1 MRYNGT
7 LFERLGGGLKGTFS
21 TKEEALYSSVANNLS
36 KIFST
41 NAGSAETVQDYGR
54 PDLNN
59 THLSMKDSVELIE
72 EFSEVCIK
80 KYEPRLY
87 NVHVGVVRS
96 KLSVNEMNVHIEG
109 FLLIDGL
116 GKKIHYRAN
125 LLSNGRVKVYR
136 NES

>member
-1 MRYNGT
+1 MYKGA
-7 LFERLGGGLKGTFS
+7 LFERLGGGLKGQHNS
-21 TKEEALYSSVANNLS
+21 TEEALYSSVANNLS

-41 NAGSAETVQDYGR
+41 NAGSAETVPDYGR

-72 EFSEVCIK
+72 EFSERCIK

-87 NVHVGVVRS
+87 NVRVGVSRS
-96 KLSVNEMNVHIEG
+96 QLSVNEMNVHIEG

-116 GKKIHYRAN
+116 GKKIYYRAD
-125 LLSNGRVKVYR
+125 LLSNGRVKVYKD
-136 NES
+136 ES